1 MATHYVHLFASVLVG
16 APDVT
21 GCSPA
26 CCFFE
31 SANCLLIS
39 TTRHWSDICNLL
51 IVVYVSSGL
60 LVHSVR
66 HGASC
71 SAPYRMLSFHGFPSG
86 RCSAM
91 SPRAILGDLHDAAS
105 SYVISSGSYG
115 TALPRIVLGITLLQ
129 CMSLMDHRWG
139 RHDLLTVV
147 S

>member
-51 IVVYVSSGL
+51 IVVYVSSDL
-60 LVHSVR
+60 LVHFVR
-66 HGASC
+66 RGASY

-91 SPRAILGDLHDAAS
+91 SPHAILGDLYGTAS
-105 SYVISSGSYG
+105 SCMISSDSYG
-115 TALPRIVLGITLLQ
+115 TTLPRIVLGMMLLQ
-129 CMSLMDHRWG
+129 CMSPMDHVG
-139 RHDLLTVV
+139 ADMTC
-147 S
+147 